1 MNRLLRIIF
10 AITLMV
16 SIALSVMATSESSQE
31 VRIGVLAHKGKE
43 ICMSS
48 WQPTMD
54 YLSSHLGGYTFTL
67 VPMNFDDIDGLVR
80 NGLIDFIIV
89 NPSIYVEMEVKYYVS
104 RIATM
109 QNLSFLGKGY
119 TVFGGVIFTRA
130 DRS

>member
-1 MNRLLRIIF
+1 M
-10 AITLMV
+10 
-16 SIALSVMATSESSQE
+16 
-31 VRIGVLAHKGKE
+31 LAHKGKE

-54 YLSSHLGGYTFTL
+54 YLSSHHDLSRGYTFTL
-67 VPMNFDDIDGLVR
+67 VPMSFDDIDGLVR
-80 NGLIDFIIV
+80 DGLIDFIIV

-109 QNLSFLGKGY
+109 QNLSFSGKGY